1 MKLDDVYYRIAQ
13 NFNRKSVT
21 NFDNWQSI
29 RQIFPTNLSSQCI
42 SHESYHQFAKVLLI
56 KVS

>member
-1 MKLDDVYYRIAQ
+1 MENLMKLDDVYYRIAQ

-21 NFDNWQSI
+21 NFDNWRSI

-42 SHESYHQFAKVLLI
+42 SP
-56 KVS
+56 